1 MERKLILSELIQ
13 NDKFVSN
20 EELDLVRGGTHPV
33 KPTKGNGDLSAKEY
47 GNAFR
52 EFPFITIC

>member
-20 EELDLVRGGTHPV
+20 EELDLIRGGSKPI
-33 KPTKGNGDLSAKEY
+33 KRPPTKGQGCNCNCY
-47 GNAFR
+47 
-52 EFPFITIC
+52 

>member
-1 MERKLILSELIQ
+1 MSNFILCVMERKLILTELIQ

-33 KPTKGNGDLSAKEY
+33 KPTKGSGCDCGCSK
-47 GNAFR
+47 
-52 EFPFITIC
+52 

>member
-33 KPTKGNGDLSAKEY
+33 KPTKGNGCDC
-47 GNAFR
+47 GCNQ
-52 EFPFITIC
+52 